1 MEHIVQFAV
10 SVDDDRIQKIME
22 ESAAKQVADDIKAA
36 SHGLSYYDNGVNK
49 EPEKLKALFSDEIAK
64 YVKEHADEIVKLV
77 VAEVS
82 KNMMKTKK
90 IKEAIDSITEE
101 TTDDGAVISD

>member
-22 ESAAKQVADDIKAA
+22 ESAAKQVADDIKLL
-36 SHGLSYYDNGVNK
+36 SHGMGYSRMNT

-64 YVKEHADEIVKLV
+64 YVKENADEIVKLV

-82 KNMMKTKK
+82 KNMMRSKK

-101 TTDDGAVISD
+101 TTDDGTSISD